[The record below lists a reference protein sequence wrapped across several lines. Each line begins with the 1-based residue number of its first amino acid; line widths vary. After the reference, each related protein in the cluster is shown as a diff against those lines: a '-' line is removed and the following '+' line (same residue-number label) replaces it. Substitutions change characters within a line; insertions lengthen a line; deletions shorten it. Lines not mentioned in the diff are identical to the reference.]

1 MAVYIE
7 VGWNT
12 DVTRGVGGRCTFWQM
27 KRRRNKEMFLVC
39 FHFSLVSFP
48 SSFAQL
54 PIGSEVGKTDIGC
67 VYRVH
72 IVTRKIV
79 GAPG

>member
-1 MAVYIE
+1 VHFLADE
-7 VGWNT
+7 KEAKQR
-12 DVTRGVGGRCTFWQM
+12 DV
-27 KRRRNKEMFLVC
+27 LVC